1 MILGNEWIEV
11 NFARRNHRFIQAIPM
26 QLTAKLNNFICS
38 SNPSI
43 CTLALRMRK
52 FIYCAITQ
60 ISARV
65 LRLKFF
71 HRHEIEESPSSEHF
85 PIFRYIASLDS

>member
-1 MILGNEWIEV
+1 M
-11 NFARRNHRFIQAIPM
+11 NFINFRLDTIFR
-26 QLTAKLNNFICS
+26 LNNFI
-38 SNPSI
+38 NFPNKKIFGNVKPSI

-65 LRLKFF
+65 LRLKIF

-85 PIFRYIASLDS
+85 HIFWYVASLDN